1 MRILLAHNR
10 YQHKGGED
18 SVFLAEG
25 DLLRENGH
33 EVLEYTKS
41 NESIKK
47 HGSISVA
54 IDAIWAHQSYKELRA
69 TFQKSKPDIV
79 HVHNYVP
86 RISPAIFYAAH
97 AENIPI
103 VQTLHN
109 FRMVCV
115 DGMLMRN
122 GAICE
127 KCVEKKIKWPGVVH
141 GCYRNSRLASATVAS
156 MLSIHHA
163 LGTWHN
169 KVTRYITLTNF
180 QRNKLIT
187 AGYPAERLV
196 VKPNFCPDSSST
208 TTSNADRSRGLFV
221 GRLSHEKGIDVLVD
235 AARKCSTSIDLIGS
249 GPKLEAVQAAAPDN
263 LHVHGYV
270 NDEDMHRIQESA
282 LFLVLP
288 SIVYEGFPMV
298 IPEAFSMGIPII
310 ASRHGG
316 MQEIIEDGVTG
327 LHFTPGDAS
336 DLAAKIKWA
345 SENPDK
351 MRDFGRNARRIYE
364 SKFSPKQNLE
374 ILTGVYR
381 DAIEEVA
388 PARAPAIAFDNA
400 TTS

>member
-25 DLLRENGH
+25 NLLRENGH

-41 NESIKK
+41 NDSIKQ
-47 HGSISVA
+47 HGSIRVA
-54 IDAIWAHQSYKELRA
+54 IDAIWSNQSYKELRK
-69 TFQKSKPDIV
+69 TFRDSKPDVV
-79 HVHNYVP
+79 HVHNYTP
-86 RISPAIFYAAH
+86 QISPAIFHAAH
-97 AENIPI
+97 AEKIPI

-115 DGMLMRN
+115 AGMLMRN

-127 KCVEKKIKWPGVVH
+127 KCVEKRVKWPGVMH

-169 KVTRYITLTNF
+169 KVTRYITLTDF
-180 QRNKLIT
+180 QRNKLIA

-196 VKPNFCPDSSST
+196 VKPNFCPDSELIAA
-208 TTSNADRSRGLFV
+208 SNADRSRGMFV
-221 GRLSHEKGIDVLVD
+221 GRLSNEKGIDVLVD
-235 AARKCSTSIDLIGS
+235 AARKCSTPIDLVGS

-270 NDEDMHRIQESA
+270 NDDDMRRIQETA

-316 MQEIIEDGVTG
+316 MQEIIDDGVTG
-327 LHFTPGDAS
+327 LHFTPGDAN
-336 DLAAKIKWA
+336 DLAEKIKWA
-345 SENPDK
+345 SDNPDK
-351 MRDFGRNARRIYE
+351 MREFGRTARHVYKT
-364 SKFSPKQNLE
+364 KFSPTQNLD
-374 ILTGVYR
+374 ILTGIYR

-388 PARAPAIAFDNA
+388 PGRARAIA
-400 TTS
+400 

>member
-25 DLLRENGH
+25 NLLRENGH

-41 NESIKK
+41 NDSIKQ
-47 HGSISVA
+47 HGSIRVA
-54 IDAIWAHQSYKELRA
+54 IDAIWSNQSYKELRN
-69 TFQKSKPDIV
+69 TFRDSKPDVV
-79 HVHNYVP
+79 HVHNYTP
-86 RISPAIFYAAH
+86 RISPAIFHAAH
-97 AENIPI
+97 AENVPI

-127 KCVEKKIKWPGVVH
+127 KCVEKRVKWPGVMH

-156 MLSIHHA
+156 LLSIHHA

-180 QRNKLIT
+180 QRNKMIT

-196 VKPNFCPDSSST
+196 VKPNFCPDSEMGAASS
-208 TTSNADRSRGLFV
+208 ADRNRGMFV
-221 GRLSHEKGIDVLVD
+221 GRLSPEKGIDILVD
-235 AARKCSTSIDLIGS
+235 AAGKCSTPIDLVGS
-249 GPKLEAVQAAAPDN
+249 GPKLEDVQAAAPDN

-270 NDEDMHRIQESA
+270 SDEDMRGVQETA

-327 LHFTPGDAS
+327 LHFTPGDGN

-345 SENPDK
+345 SDNPEK
-351 MRDFGRNARRIYE
+351 MREFGRNARHVYE
-364 SKFSPKQNLE
+364 TKFSPTQNLD
-374 ILTGVYR
+374 ILTGIYR

-388 PARAPAIAFDNA
+388 AARAPATA
-400 TTS
+400 

>member
-25 DLLRENGH
+25 NLLRDNGH

-41 NESIKK
+41 NDSIKQ
-47 HGSISVA
+47 HGSIRVA
-54 IDAIWAHQSYKELRA
+54 VDAIWSNESYKELRE
-69 TFQKSKPDIV
+69 TFRDSRPDVV
-79 HVHNYVP
+79 HVHNYTP

-97 AENIPI
+97 AEKIPI

-127 KCVEKKIKWPGVVH
+127 KCVEKRVKWPGVMH

-156 MLSIHHA
+156 LLSIHHA

-180 QRNKLIT
+180 QRNKMIT

-196 VKPNFCPDSSST
+196 VKPNFCPDSEVAT
-208 TTSNADRSRGLFV
+208 ASNADRNRGMFV
-221 GRLSHEKGIDVLVD
+221 GRLSPEKGIDILVD
-235 AARKCSTSIDLIGS
+235 AAGKCSTPIDLVGS
-249 GPKLEAVQAAAPDN
+249 GPKLEDVQATAPDN

-270 NDEDMHRIQESA
+270 SDEDMRGIQQTA

-327 LHFTPGDAS
+327 LHFTPGDGN

-345 SENPDK
+345 SDNPDK
-351 MRDFGRNARRIYE
+351 MREFGRNARHVYE
-364 SKFSPKQNLE
+364 TEFSPKQNLE
-374 ILTGVYR
+374 ILTGIYQ

-388 PARAPAIAFDNA
+388 SAGAPAIA
-400 TTS
+400 